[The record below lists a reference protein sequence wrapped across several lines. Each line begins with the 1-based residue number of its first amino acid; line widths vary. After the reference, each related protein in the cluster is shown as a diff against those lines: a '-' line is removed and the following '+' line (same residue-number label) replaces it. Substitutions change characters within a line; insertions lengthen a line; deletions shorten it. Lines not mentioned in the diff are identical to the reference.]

1 MHKGSSPPQ
10 DTHANQSVHRFVVL
24 EHSFGVFQL
33 LWCPR
38 SATMLYPSR
47 MFSGEGF
54 GVSCTTC
61 AMQQLHLEKC
71 ICSKFKLVPNVS
83 VACCVSLSIGLAV
96 CIVCMP
102 YLCMY
107 GS

>member
-54 GVSCTTC
+54 GVTFQILNLCSRDDRCTRVDFLLKIH
-61 AMQQLHLEKC
+61 MQTKV
-71 ICSKFKLVPNVS
+71 F
-83 VACCVSLSIGLAV
+83 
-96 CIVCMP
+96 IV
-102 YLCMY
+102 L
-107 GS
+107 